1 MTDIEKAMFPSYRKI
16 SQLIRRAIK
25 VATGG
30 VL

>member
-1 MTDIEKAMFPSYRKI
+1 MTDIEKAMFPSYRI
-16 SQLIRRAIK
+16 SQLICRAIK